1 MIKEVIVVEGRSDTI
16 AVQRAVQADTIETGG
31 SAVSE
36 DLIERIRLAQQK
48 RGVIIFTD
56 PDFPGETIRRIIS
69 EAVPGCKHAFITR
82 KEGRKNDSVGVEHAS
97 PDSIRKALSEVKTEA
112 GDRHSDIR
120 WTDMIEF
127 GLVGGPFAKD
137 RRLKLGEQFGIGYGN
152 AKQFYKR
159 LQMFQVS
166 RQALENA
173 VNSLNEEDA
182 AP

>member
-120 WTDMIEF
+120 WTDHDRIRI
-127 GLVGGPFAKD
+127 GG
-137 RRLKLGEQFGIGYGN
+137 RSVRQ
-152 AKQFYKR
+152 
-159 LQMFQVS
+159 
-166 RQALENA
+166 RQASEIGRA
-173 VNSLNEEDA
+173 VRHRLRQCQTILQTVADVSSQQA
-182 AP
+182 GS